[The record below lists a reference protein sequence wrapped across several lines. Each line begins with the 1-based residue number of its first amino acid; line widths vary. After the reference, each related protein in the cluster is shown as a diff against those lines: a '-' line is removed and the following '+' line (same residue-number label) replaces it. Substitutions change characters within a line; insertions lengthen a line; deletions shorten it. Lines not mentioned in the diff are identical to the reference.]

1 MRIEIDLLGQI
12 GIGVFPQVVADQGE
26 WYQQREDAG
35 AVLVDGIAELLLLGR
50 GQHPLEITLQ
60 VHQHIGVA
68 ATVGTQG
75 QGRHQALDVAVRHL
89 LQVGLAE
96 VAEQLAEGAVVGS
109 GVGEHQILVT
119 RMEPDEGGGGDT
131 ASTELLPVVIGEDPQ
146 HEVLPQYGIA
156 QAAILLH
163 RQQWVGRHQRLG
175 KEAYPLLGAPLV
187 VGTID
192 AHPLHA
198 AAGGLGAEDV
208 TGEEI
213 ELARFLLAEGDEPL
227 GDVEAAVARLGTHL
241 PMALDQADGGARR
254 AEADGH
260 LGADGVIVE
269 VSAKIPF
276 AEAGALVAPVEPH
289 FLPQQTGTDTDLD
302 LVHDDAPCISIEPV
316 IAVIQR
322 NESCITITDRY
333 DTRGKTGSP
342 ENEKAHDRGHGQNE
356 RCDRQGNQ
364 KLYFTP
370 RLLMDPFCRSQ
381 LR

>member
-1 MRIEIDLLGQI
+1 M
-12 GIGVFPQVVADQGE
+12 
-26 WYQQREDAG
+26 
-35 AVLVDGIAELLLLGR
+35 
-50 GQHPLEITLQ
+50 
-60 VHQHIGVA
+60 HQHIGVA

-109 GVGEHQILVT
+109 GVGEHQIFVA
-119 RMEPDEGGGGDT
+119 RMEPDEGGGGDP

-156 QAAILLH
+156 QAAVFLH
-163 RQQWVGRHQRLG
+163 RQQGVGLHQGFG
-175 KEAYPLLGAPLV
+175 KETNPLLGTPLV

-192 AHPLHA
+192 AYPLHA
-198 AAGGLGAEDV
+198 ATGRLGAEDV
-208 TGEEI
+208 AGDEVEQAS
-213 ELARFLLAEGDEPL
+213 LLLAEGDEPL
-227 GDVEAAVARLGTHL
+227 GDIEAAVARLGAHL
-241 PMALDQADGGARR
+241 SVALDQPDGGTGGT
-254 AEADGH
+254 EADGH
-260 LGADGVIVE
+260 LGADWVILE
-269 VSAKIPF
+269 VSAKIPL
-276 AEAGALVAPVEPH
+276 AEAGTLVAPVEPH
-289 FLPQQTGTDTDLD
+289 FLAQQTGTDTDLD
-302 LVHDDAPCISIEPV
+302 LVHDCTPCISIDSV
-316 IAVIQR
+316 IAVIQK

-333 DTRGKTGSP
+333 DTRAKTGSP
-342 ENEKAHDRGHGQNE
+342 ENEKAHDRGHGQNG